1 MRSPKKK
8 PYSISRKN
16 SKFKVT
22 NWSEYN
28 NILRNRG
35 RIDFMI
41 AKIVKNK
48 KGRIK
53 EVSKDITAEIKIAEQ
68 KAVGIGDVENQMLS
82 KTYLTALIAMVACG
96 K

>member
-1 MRSPKKK
+1 
-8 PYSISRKN
+8 
-16 SKFKVT
+16 
-22 NWSEYN
+22 
-28 NILRNRG
+28 
-35 RIDFMI
+35 MI

-53 EVSKDITAEIKIAEQ
+53 AVSKDITAEIKIAEQ

-82 KTYLTALIAMVACG
+82 KTYLPALIAMVACG